1 MEIFLKKGRNAAFG
15 RCHARRCRNSIQ
27 RAGRVDAIPSLR
39 EPQNSLRSFWGPPTA
54 AWIKKSESKCF
65 RIFLKKDS
73 ETRASPTI
81 NFLWRFYK
89 RRSGA
94 CGCFRRVFLFVG
106 MLCRQFV
113 WLPTSVSTN
122 NWSRWIL

>member
-1 MEIFLKKGRNAAFG
+1 MRPSADAMRGVA
-15 RCHARRCRNSIQ
+15 
-27 RAGRVDAIPSLR
+27 AIPYNARGALMPCQAYGN
-39 EPQNSLRSFWGPPTA
+39 PQNSLRSFRGTPTA

-89 RRSGA
+89 RRLA
-94 CGCFRRVFLFVG
+94 
-106 MLCRQFV
+106 
-113 WLPTSVSTN
+113 
-122 NWSRWIL
+122 